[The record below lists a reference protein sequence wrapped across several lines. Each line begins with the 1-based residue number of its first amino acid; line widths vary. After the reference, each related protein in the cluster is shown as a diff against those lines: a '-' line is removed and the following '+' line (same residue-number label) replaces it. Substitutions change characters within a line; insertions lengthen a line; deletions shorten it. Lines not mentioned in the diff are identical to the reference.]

1 MSETPNA
8 PETQKAMALQRSV
21 RRHLN
26 FITTVRGMAEDEGV
40 MIGDLLTPERQRDTV
55 YRCLGLDPQKIKEE
69 NQAIV
74 SFLMEAAGKQGE
86 AS

>member
-1 MSETPNA
+1 
-8 PETQKAMALQRSV
+8 MALQRSV
-21 RRHLN
+21 RRHLR

-40 MIGDLLTPERQRDTV
+40 TIGDLLTPERQRDTV

>member
-21 RRHLN
+21 RRHLR

-40 MIGDLLTPERQRDTV
+40 TIGDLLTPERQRDTV

>member
-21 RRHLN
+21 RRHLK
-26 FITTVRGMAEDEGV
+26 FITTIRGMAEEDGV
-40 MIGDLLTPERQRDTV
+40 MVGDLLTPERQRDTV
-55 YRCLGLDPQKIKEE
+55 YRYLGLDPQKIKEE

>member
-1 MSETPNA
+1 MSETPKA

-21 RRHLN
+21 RRHLR

-40 MIGDLLTPERQRDTV
+40 TIGDLLTPERQRDTV

>member
-1 MSETPNA
+1 
-8 PETQKAMALQRSV
+8 MALQRSV
-21 RRHLN
+21 RRHLK
-26 FITTVRGMAEDEGV
+26 FITTIRGMAEEDGV
-40 MIGDLLTPERQRDTV
+40 MVGDLLTPERQRDTV
-55 YRCLGLDPQKIKEE
+55 YRYLGLDPQKIKEE